1 MNIRAGCLAGGPG
14 GLGVNSFP
22 DVKIEA
28 NMQIVP
34 IFRFDG

>member
-1 MNIRAGCLAGGPG
+1 MNIRAGWLAGGPG

-28 NMQIVP
+28 NLDFHISQV
-34 IFRFDG
+34 R